1 MSTTRGPG
9 QAWWEFHLNAIAREG
24 IAVKAYARREGL
36 DESSLYYWRR
46 RLRAQI
52 QGPQPLALEHS
63 NGGSPPSSARFVS
76 VCVNPVR
83 DATDTHS
90 VLILASGLRLELSA
104 LPSPQWLAQV
114 SLALTAQVR

>member
-9 QAWWEFHLNAIAREG
+9 QAWRESHLNAIDCEG
-24 IAVKAYARREGL
+24 ITVKAYARREGI

-52 QGPQPLALEHS
+52 QGPQSPAFERS
-63 NGGSPPSSARFVS
+63 NVAPPSSARFVS
-76 VCVNPVR
+76 VCVNAVH
-83 DATDTHS
+83 DATDAHA
-90 VLILASGLRLELSA
+90 VLILGSGLRLELSS